1 MRKIPTTPPHLSR
14 ERLVKRGVEVKGQ
27 LVSVEEEQ
35 DESSGSGEEFDD
47 DDESL
52 EDEEGNV
59 LSVRE
64 EEGIDHSRLNL
75 DITAMIAYVS
85 ALTNG
90 GNNFTFKEP
99 VLCQQAAWERE
110 RPVKALLDSAFS
122 GKQLLCC
129 RSAME
134 DFKTILAT
142 LGGEGERARADQL
155 VARVTVVD
163 DQESFRSSQLEHSG
177 KINDRSRTIFGTGDV
192 LKVVTVTAN
201 TGFIRAA
208 RGQGVA
214 FSVLTHESRAL
225 TEDKQRTAV
234 APTIAK
240 PSPAMAGGEAT
251 E

>member
-1 MRKIPTTPPHLSR
+1 M
-14 ERLVKRGVEVKGQ
+14 KRGVEVKGE
-27 LVSVEEEQ
+27 LVSVEELQ
-35 DESSGSGEEFDD
+35 DENSESGEEFDD

-52 EDEEGNV
+52 ENEDVGDV
-59 LSVRE
+59 AVRE
-64 EEGIDHSRLNL
+64 DEGIDHSRLNL

-110 RPVKALLDSAFS
+110 RPVKVLLDSAFS

-163 DQESFRSSQLEHSG
+163 DQESSRSSQLEHSG

-214 FSVLTHESRAL
+214 FAVLTHESRAL
-225 TEDKQRTAV
+225 TEDKQRTAIG
-234 APTIAK
+234 PTHK
-240 PSPAMAGGEAT
+240 DSSVKLSPAMAGGEAT

>member
-1 MRKIPTTPPHLSR
+1 
-14 ERLVKRGVEVKGQ
+14 VKRGVEVKGE
-27 LVSVEEEQ
+27 LVSVEEVQ
-35 DESSGSGEEFDD
+35 DESSESEEEFDD

-52 EDEEGNV
+52 EDEEGLGDV
-59 LSVRE
+59 AVKE

-110 RPVKALLDSAFS
+110 RPVKDLLDSAFS

-163 DQESFRSSQLEHSG
+163 DQESSRSSQLEHSG

-234 APTIAK
+234 APTTENLSTK
-240 PSPAMAGGEAT
+240 LSPASAGGEAT

>member
-1 MRKIPTTPPHLSR
+1 M
-14 ERLVKRGVEVKGQ
+14 GAEVKGE
-27 LVSVEEEQ
+27 LVSVDDEQEDEKSESEEES
-35 DESSGSGEEFDD
+35 E
-47 DDESL
+47 DESL
-52 EDEEGNV
+52 EDEEDIGEMA
-59 LSVRE
+59 VRE
-64 EEGIDHSRLNL
+64 EEGIDQSRLNL
-75 DITAMIAYVS
+75 DITAMVAYVS

-110 RPVKALLDSAFS
+110 RPVKTLLDSVFS

-129 RSAME
+129 RSAMV

-163 DQESFRSSQLEHSG
+163 DQESLRSSQLEHSG

-208 RGQGVA
+208 RGQGVTFA
-214 FSVLTHESRAL
+214 VLTHESRAL
-225 TEDKQRTAV
+225 TEDKQRTALG
-234 APTIAK
+234 PTTEGSSSK
-240 PSPAMAGGEAT
+240 LSLTSTGEAT